1 MTEFAQLAPS
11 GRLARVMERL
21 DSAARAAG
29 RDPVDIGLVA
39 VSKYHPAEA
48 IAALAEAG
56 QTRFGESYADEG
68 IAKMAA
74 LADHAL
80 EWHFVGPIQSNKTR
94 RIAEHFHWVHGIER
108 EKIARR
114 LSDQRP
120 EALGP
125 LPVCLQVNLSG
136 EASKAGCDPEE
147 LPALARTVATLPR
160 LRLRGLM
167 TLPAPTSDP
176 AEQRRPF
183 ARLRALLASLRTDL
197 VEAGLVDA
205 EQLDT
210 LSMGM
215 SGDLEAAVA
224 EGATLVRVGTDLFGP
239 RPANGAG

>member
-1 MTEFAQLAPS
+1 MTEFEQLAPAA
-11 GRLARVMERL
+11 RLVRIMERI

-29 RDPVDIGLVA
+29 RDPTGAGLVA
-39 VSKYHPAEA
+39 VSKYHPASA
-48 IAALAEAG
+48 IAALVEAG

-68 IAKMAA
+68 IAKMAE
-74 LADHAL
+74 LDGL
-80 EWHFVGPIQSNKTR
+80 PIEWHFIGPIQSNKTR

-125 LPVCLQVNLSG
+125 LPVCLQVNLGG
-136 EASKAGCDPEE
+136 EASKAGCTPEE
-147 LPALARTVATLPR
+147 LPALARSVAELPG

-167 TLPAPTSDP
+167 TLPPASADP
-176 AEQRRPF
+176 DEQRKPF
-183 ARLRALLASLRTDL
+183 AHLRALLESVRADL
-197 VEAGLVDA
+197 TGAGLVEA

-224 EGATLVRVGTDLFGP
+224 EGATLVRVGSDLFGP
-239 RPANGAG
+239 RPAGGAG